1 MSKFYARM
9 QQRRGTAAEWTA
21 ANPILQA
28 GEIGYETDTEQ
39 FKIGNGTDTWSAIE
53 YWEGA
58 LPDQTSNSGKFL
70 TTDGTDAA
78 WADVDTFPSQSG
90 NSGYFLTTDGTAVA
104 WAEVDAL
111 PTQTGN
117 TGYYLK
123 TDGTTASW
131 DELSIDDLVAVSLDD
146 IDGVTITGT
155 PGEGQSLIYDSSTSQ
170 WINVESGGSVSV
182 SATAPAGPDNG
193 DMWWNS
199 EDAVLYVYYVDVD
212 ADGYWVE
219 ATAGPLL
226 NQALADLSDTNITS
240 PTIDQTLVY
249 NGTQWVNQDSSGGG
263 LTVSATSPEGP
274 DNGDMWFSSND
285 GKTYVYYSDGDSSQ
299 WVEVGASVSIDTT
312 PPGSPV
318 AGDMWWDPDNGNL
331 YIYYTDVDSSQW
343 VSATGPQV
351 FVGTTAPAGYQ
362 GQLWFN
368 SSTGKT
374 YIYFDDGTSA
384 QWVSAI
390 GGLNI
395 ASSDLPAGT
404 ILQVV
409 STTKTDTFSSTATS
423 LTDVTGLTATIT
435 PVSTSSKIVVMASV
449 AFGTKK
455 NSDNVAGWTVLR
467 DSTNLVQPSS
477 PGSRS
482 PILLYNTSKDL
493 SMGDNMM
500 YLSSFT
506 IVDTPTTT
514 SATVYKVQAQTSNT
528 DQTFHVNRSDNDAD
542 SVVRPRGVSTITL
555 MEVAG

>member
-263 LTVSATSPEGP
+263 LTVSATSPAGP

-318 AGDMWWDPDNGNL
+318 AGDMWWDSDDGKL
-331 YIYYTDVDSSQW
+331 FIYYNDGTSSQW
-343 VSATGPQV
+343 VNASGPSVAVQD
-351 FVGTTAPAGYQ
+351 TAPAGYE
-362 GQLWFN
+362 GQLWLDSTDGSMYVYYTDPGGTN
-368 SSTGKT
+368 S
-374 YIYFDDGTSA
+374 
-384 QWVSAI
+384 QWIGAVS
-390 GGLNI
+390 NNNT
-395 ASSDLPAGT
+395 AGNV
-404 ILQVV
+404 IQVV
-409 STTKTDTFSSTATS
+409 STTMTDTFSQGSLAQGTLSAT
-423 LTDVTGLTATIT
+423 VTGLTVTIT
-435 PVSTSSKIVVMASV
+435 PSSASSKILITGSIAAGLAASNYSTAV
-449 AFGTKK
+449 TLF
-455 NSDNVAGWTVLR
+455 R
-467 DSTNLVQPSS
+467 DTTPICVGDTA
-477 PGSRS
+477 GSR
-482 PILLYNTSKDL
+482 LRVTAGGGTGN
-493 SMGDNMM
+493 GNGG
-500 YLSSFT
+500 
-506 IVDTPTTT
+506 TTT
-514 SATVYKVQAQTSNT
+514 SLNFLDSPNSTSAIVYSIKLNHANSTTDTVY
-528 DQTFHVNRSDNDAD
+528 VNRSQAD
-542 SVVRPRGVSTITL
+542 SDATSISRSSSTITL

>member
-39 FKIGNGTDTWSAIE
+39 FKIGNGTDTWSALE

-131 DELSIDDLVAVSLDD
+131 DELSIDDLVAVSLND

-155 PGEGQSLIYDSSTSQ
+155 PLEGQSLIYDSSTSQ

-182 SATAPAGPDNG
+182 SATAPIGPDHG

-240 PTIDQTLVY
+240 PTTDQTLVY
-249 NGTQWVNQDSSGGG
+249 NETQWVNQDSSGGG
-263 LTVSATSPEGP
+263 LTVSATPPAGP

-299 WVEVGASVSIDTT
+299 WVEVGASVSGEFITVSST
-312 PPGSPV
+312 APTSPEHG
-318 AGDMWWDPDNGNL
+318 ALWWDPDNGNL

-374 YIYFDDGTSA
+374 YVYFDDGTSA

-395 ASSDLPAGT
+395 ASSDLPAGS

-409 STTKTDTFSSTATS
+409 STTKTDTFTSSSTS
-423 LTDVTGLTATIT
+423 FVDITGLSATIT
-435 PVSTSSKIVVMASV
+435 PRSTSSKILVMASV
-449 AFGTKK
+449 ASGNTGSQQSGFRFM
-455 NSDNVAGWTVLR
+455 R
-467 DSTNLVQPSS
+467 DATPIAVGDAA
-477 PGSRS
+477 GSRTPVTIGAYFGGS
-482 PILLYNTSKDL
+482 ISNYHLSTLTSQVL
-493 SMGDNMM
+493 
-500 YLSSFT
+500 
-506 IVDTPTTT
+506 DTPGTT
-514 SATVYKVQAQTSNT
+514 SSVTYKVQGNT
-528 DQTFHVNRSDNDAD
+528 NGDTLTINRNGAD
-542 SVVRPRGVSTITL
+542 LDVSTVRRAVSTITL

>member
-263 LTVSATSPEGP
+263 LTVSATSPAGP

-318 AGDMWWDPDNGNL
+318 AGDMWWDSDDGKL
-331 YIYYTDVDSSQW
+331 FIYYNDGTSSQW
-343 VSATGPQV
+343 VNASGPSVAVQD
-351 FVGTTAPAGYQ
+351 TAPAGYE
-362 GQLWFN
+362 GQLWLDSTDGSMYVYYTDPGGTN
-368 SSTGKT
+368 S
-374 YIYFDDGTSA
+374 
-384 QWVSAI
+384 QWIGAVS
-390 GGLNI
+390 NNNT
-395 ASSDLPAGT
+395 AGNV
-404 ILQVV
+404 IQVV
-409 STTKTDTFSSTATS
+409 SVTKTDTYSESIAPGVVSTNI
-423 LTDVTGLTATIT
+423 VTGLTAAIT
-435 PVSTSSKIVVMASV
+435 PVSTSSKIRVEVSTSLSNSGEFASGGFV
-449 AFGTKK
+449 FRRGSTAIGIAATAGSRSVLSAGAFARNNENQDMVSITQSFLDSPSTTSEITYGISLY
-455 NSDNVAGWTVLR
+455 NR
-467 DSTNLVQPSS
+467 DST
-477 PGSRS
+477 
-482 PILLYNTSKDL
+482 TE
-493 SMGDNMM
+493 
-500 YLSSFT
+500 
-506 IVDTPTTT
+506 
-514 SATVYKVQAQTSNT
+514 TVLM
-528 DQTFHVNRSDNDAD
+528 NRMADDAD
-542 SVVRPRGVSTITL
+542 SDERVRTVSTITV

>member
-1 MSKFYARM
+1 M

-39 FKIGNGTDTWSAIE
+39 FKIGNGTDTWSALE

-155 PGEGQSLIYDSSTSQ
+155 PAEGQSLIYDSSTSQ

-182 SATAPAGPDNG
+182 SATAPVGPDHG

-263 LTVSATSPEGP
+263 LTVSATPPAGP

-299 WVEVGASVSIDTT
+299 WVEVGASVSGEFITVSST
-312 PPGSPV
+312 APTSPEHG
-318 AGDMWWDPDNGNL
+318 ALWWDPDNGNL

-395 ASSDLPAGT
+395 ASSDLPAGS

-409 STTKTDTFSSTATS
+409 STTKTDHFTATPAAF
-423 LTDVTGLTATIT
+423 TYVDVTGLSASIT
-435 PVSTSSKIVVMASV
+435 PISTSSTILVIVNVMLSNSGGRSRLRLMRDATEIGGSSTSGFGFASINPASGTDLTFYPGLSFSDAPATTSELTYKIQGTTGTTSV
-449 AFGTKK
+449 AFIVNKS
-455 NSDNVAGWTVLR
+455 N
-467 DSTNLVQPSS
+467 STNHRGTSS
-477 PGSRS
+477 
-482 PILLYNTSKDL
+482 
-493 SMGDNMM
+493 
-500 YLSSFT
+500 
-506 IVDTPTTT
+506 
-514 SATVYKVQAQTSNT
+514 
-528 DQTFHVNRSDNDAD
+528 
-542 SVVRPRGVSTITL
+542 ITL

>member
-39 FKIGNGTDTWSAIE
+39 FKIGNGTDTWSALE

-249 NGTQWVNQDSSGGG
+249 NGTQWVNQDSN
-263 LTVSATSPEGP
+263 T
-274 DNGDMWFSSND
+274 
-285 GKTYVYYSDGDSSQ
+285 
-299 WVEVGASVSIDTT
+299 
-312 PPGSPV
+312 
-318 AGDMWWDPDNGNL
+318 AGNV
-331 YIYYTDVDSSQW
+331 I
-343 VSATGPQV
+343 
-351 FVGTTAPAGYQ
+351 
-362 GQLWFN
+362 
-368 SSTGKT
+368 
-374 YIYFDDGTSA
+374 
-384 QWVSAI
+384 
-390 GGLNI
+390 
-395 ASSDLPAGT
+395 
-404 ILQVV
+404 QVV
-409 STTKTDTFSSTATS
+409 SVTKTDTYSVSIGAGAFDTQNVPTLDVSITPTSTASKILVSGTIS
-423 LTDVTGLTATIT
+423 IFGDTRPNYKLMRDGSDVTGAIGD
-435 PVSTSSKIVVMASV
+435 A
-449 AFGTKK
+449 
-455 NSDNVAGWTVLR
+455 D
-467 DSTNLVQPSS
+467 
-477 PGSRS
+477 GSRARLTSGQYAGQNEQAGAASFEYLDS
-482 PILLYNTSKDL
+482 PS
-493 SMGDNMM
+493 
-500 YLSSFT
+500 
-506 IVDTPTTT
+506 TT
-514 SATVYKVQAQTSNT
+514 SAVTYGVRMHNGEATTKTIY
-528 DQTFHVNRSDNDAD
+528 VNRGVGGTDN
-542 SVVRPRGVSTITL
+542 SQIGRYISTITL